1 MKKVLY
7 LDIEWANS
15 KNKSICQI
23 GLVSEDFE
31 TEEPIF
37 PELNL
42 YINPE
47 DQFDENCVAVHNIT
61 KSKVKDCPN
70 FAEVWPEIEKY
81 FTNSI
86 IIGHNVKSSD
96 LNAIVKNLRRYN
108 IDIPIMYCVDTY
120 ELSKKLIKP
129 YEISDY
135 QLSTLCNYFG
145 IDIDNEHD
153 AFDDACA
160 CADLLKELVNVFKL
174 NLEDYIEKYQIN
186 DTNTF
191 IEYVS
196 SVEFRRELNTLY
208 GVLSGIELDSEIVQE
223 EHDYIVKWLNEHK
236 HYIHYESVSHIIKV
250 LNMILDDNIIT
261 IEEID
266 MLKTVISIYLQEI
279 KSSRETLATQFLQ
292 GLTRGI
298 EVDKDIKDVE
308 IYNLQQWLYDNDFL
322 KGHYP
327 YDKLIHKI
335 EEIVSDKIITMEEK
349 EELKRL
355 FDELNNPVDNLN
367 KAIIEFE
374 NKSFC
379 LSGNFEYGSKAEVA
393 EYITSK
399 GGLIDK
405 GVKKTTN
412 YLVVGEEGSSRYSNG
427 NYGTKVKKALET
439 GVIVLKENQL
449 FNV

>member
-7 LDIEWANS
+7 LDVEWANP

-47 DQFDENCVAVHNIT
+47 DKFDENCVAVHNIT
-61 KSKVKDCPN
+61 NSKTKDCPN

-108 IDIPIMYCVDTY
+108 IDIPVLYCVDTY
-120 ELSKKLIKP
+120 ELSKKLVKP
-129 YEISDY
+129 FEISDY

-160 CADLLKELVNVFKL
+160 CADLLKEFVNVFEL
-174 NLEDYIEKYQIN
+174 NLEDYVEEYQIK
-186 DTNTF
+186 DTGDF
-191 IEYVS
+191 VEYVS

-208 GVLSGIELDSEIVQE
+208 GVLCGIELDNQIVQE
-223 EHDYIVKWLNEHK
+223 EHEYIVDWLESHR
-236 HYIHYESVSHIIKV
+236 HYIHYESDGHIIKV
-250 LNMILDDNIIT
+250 LKMILEDNIIT
-261 IEEID
+261 KEEID
-266 MLKTVISIYLQEI
+266 TLKTVISMYLQEI

-292 GLTRGI
+292 GLTLGI
-298 EVDKDIKDVE
+298 KADKEIKDIE
-308 IYNLQQWLYDNDFL
+308 IYNLQKWLYDNDYL
-322 KGHYP
+322 EGHYP
-327 YDKLIHKI
+327 YDKLIHKV
-335 EEIVSDKIITMEEK
+335 EEIVEDKIITLEEK
-349 EELKRL
+349 EELKKL
-355 FDELNNPVDNLN
+355 FDELNNPIENLN
-367 KAIIEFE
+367 NAIIEFE

-379 LSGNFEYGSKAEVA
+379 LSGNFEYGSKAKVE

-399 GGLIDK
+399 GGSVDK
-405 GVKKTTN
+405 NIKKNTN
-412 YLVVGEEGSSRYSNG
+412 YLVVGEDGSSKYSNG
-427 NYGTKVKKALET
+427 NYGTKVKRAIESGIT
-439 GVIVLKENQL
+439 ILKEYQL
-449 FNV
+449 FNL

>member
-1 MKKVLY
+1 
-7 LDIEWANS
+7 
-15 KNKSICQI
+15 
-23 GLVSEDFE
+23 
-31 TEEPIF
+31 
-37 PELNL
+37 
-42 YINPE
+42 
-47 DQFDENCVAVHNIT
+47 
-61 KSKVKDCPN
+61 
-70 FAEVWPEIEKY
+70 
-81 FTNSI
+81 
-86 IIGHNVKSSD
+86 
-96 LNAIVKNLRRYN
+96 
-108 IDIPIMYCVDTY
+108 
-120 ELSKKLIKP
+120 
-129 YEISDY
+129 
-135 QLSTLCNYFG
+135 
-145 IDIDNEHD
+145 
-153 AFDDACA
+153 
-160 CADLLKELVNVFKL
+160 
-174 NLEDYIEKYQIN
+174 
-186 DTNTF
+186 
-191 IEYVS
+191 
-196 SVEFRRELNTLY
+196 
-208 GVLSGIELDSEIVQE
+208 
-223 EHDYIVKWLNEHK
+223 
-236 HYIHYESVSHIIKV
+236 
-250 LNMILDDNIIT
+250 MILDDNIIT

-335 EEIVSDKIITMEEK
+335 EEIVWDKIITMEEK

-412 YLVVGEEGSSRYSNG
+412 YLVVGK
-427 NYGTKVKKALET
+427 KVLLDILMVT
-439 GVIVLKENQL
+439 MVLKSKRHWKQ
-449 FNV
+449 V